1 MIENE
6 IYSCERRR
14 KERERERERERESRV
29 GHGEVK
35 YLDTSGSTQFFLP
48 KITLVSSVRGG
59 PVKIIR
65 YFQRLLYG

>member
-14 KERERERERERESRV
+14 KERERERESRV

-35 YLDTSGSTQFFLP
+35 YLDTSGGTRIFLP